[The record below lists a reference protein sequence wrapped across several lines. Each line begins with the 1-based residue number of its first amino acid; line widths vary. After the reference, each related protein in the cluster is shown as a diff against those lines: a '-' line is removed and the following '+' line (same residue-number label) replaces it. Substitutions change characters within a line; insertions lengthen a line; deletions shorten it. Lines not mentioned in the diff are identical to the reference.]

1 LAGVIVLYWVF
12 VARIDLP
19 SPWLLPAAVVV
30 QVLFVLGEAAYL
42 LSHTRRAEDA

>member
-1 LAGVIVLYWVF
+1 
-12 VARIDLP
+12 
-19 SPWLLPAAVVV
+19 LPAAVVV